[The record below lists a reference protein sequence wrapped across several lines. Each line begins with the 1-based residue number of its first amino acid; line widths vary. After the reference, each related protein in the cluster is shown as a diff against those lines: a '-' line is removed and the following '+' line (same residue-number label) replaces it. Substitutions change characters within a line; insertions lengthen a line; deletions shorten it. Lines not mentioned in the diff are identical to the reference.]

1 MPTPFED
8 HLTTLSPI
16 TRTMTTK
23 ETFTIALGL
32 RSAEEQAA
40 ARLSQWCVRLDS
52 FKLITP
58 VGCHGQSAMDLSMV
72 FKVDYSSWVPWTKC
86 HGPLDGSQDSIMIIG
101 EFSTSS
107 KDDSATHIM
116 QITKW
121 SSWKSKI

>member
-8 HLTTLSPI
+8 HLAILSPI
-16 TRTMTTK
+16 TRTLTTK

-40 ARLSQWCVRLDS
+40 ARLSQWWLRLDS
-52 FKLITP
+52 LILITP
-58 VGCHGQSAMDLSMV
+58 VGCHGQSAMDLWMV
-72 FKVDYSSWVPWTKC
+72 LKIDYSSWVPWTKC

-107 KDDSATHIM
+107 KDDSAAHIL

-121 SSWKSKI
+121 SNWKSKI